1 MTAISTRSSAPASAD
16 RPKRERQ
23 TRLQEHLRTVK
34 PGSRSSSPG
43 RAKPVSSA
51 ASSSASKTVPKAL
64 AALDPTGAAADLDDH
79 ESPSTSASTASGRP
93 MRKAAA
99 KVVMHE
105 PADSTSGDESVDDAK
120 PAPSR
125 AAPSVSRT
133 PTKRRSPVDDD
144 AEDLAPSVKP
154 VGRSSTGRK
163 MPAQRAERS
172 SSSPSPSKKRAR
184 EPSSLEF
191 GRMNEAEVQG
201 RLAYEKAELMARL
214 APLGI
219 NPQDHVLDKALRAM
233 SKSNTQFTVE
243 SFISTLA
250 SLDANVSPRAAQ
262 SQRPNLSVAVPP
274 PSQAKHVSFS
284 TLESPSTPSSLASP
298 SLRHPTPPQ
307 ASAAPVAVPGL
318 FYSSPAPP
326 HAAAPPSRPPMSA
339 VRPGQ
344 LLGGSLSR
352 SFSAPVVPTLGNP
365 LQAPPMAGP
374 APSGSLFG
382 AAAGMGRVATRRA
395 APGSLGQPQPA
406 SSPAKRATLGGAALP
421 SPAPVAGV
429 ARSAVPSSSLLPA
442 FAFGAHAASSNVNP
456 TRTAALPSSAS
467 TSRLSKLQSWLAQG
481 DDDGPSDDEDDA
493 KKPGG
498 TAAGAE
504 AMLKAAAA
512 TSKVATAVAAPPLQL
527 IDAPPSDDERESGG
541 RARVGG
547 KSVQGLRNRRDSR
560 DQQVQP
566 SQAQAPAA
574 APQPVAGD
582 VQGMTTRRR
591 ASVKGKG
598 RAVLECTCGSS
609 AEGEEGVVSCA
620 ECDAAHHL
628 KCLNV
633 VSASQLASPW
643 TCSRC
648 VVVAAE
654 GDDVVE
660 EGARAATPKLADKRV
675 RIGTTSTP
683 HLYQEPT
690 LVASTPVAPPR
701 GNNFSHCADMA
712 LAPSPTA
719 SPVRRFVPTSPVPSA
734 ARLPIPVTPHFGEAA
749 IQRAPGDYSPTSPQN
764 YRTRAGRTRMI
775 SGGAFL
781 NGEWLN
787 SSWDSPGAPADA
799 EPPRGE
805 RETTPVQSG
814 GLSSLVDG
822 DAADPWQLPAWS
834 DVTMTPSRALTSS
847 ATPGLSSSASSSV
860 WDTPFGHASPHAH
873 LRRANSSYHAPTLG
887 GDSSRPPSHDFL
899 AALERDP
906 AEHAAPGAGHTF
918 GHRLFY
924 SAHEQPHEQ
933 EPYEVQAQGLSSSP
947 QRSASPLNPR
957 RVPSYGYVPPQHQVY
972 HQLGQQQP
980 QQQYKAP
987 SLGDGLAN
995 PWSSNSLGGA
1005 LAHER
1010 TALSAS
1016 MKPSFSAPGVA
1027 RFQHQHGHYHGVHET
1042 ADVER
1047 QMLDDL
1053 LV

>member
-1 MTAISTRSSAPASAD
+1 MTAISTRSSASAPASAD

-34 PGSRSSSPG
+34 PGSRSSSPS
-43 RAKPVSSA
+43 RAKPSSSA

-64 AALDPTGAAADLDDH
+64 AALDPTSAGGLDDD
-79 ESPSTSASTASGRP
+79 ESSSMSASTASGRP
-93 MRKAAA
+93 LRKAAA

-105 PADSTSGDESVDDAK
+105 PADPASGDESVEEPK
-120 PAPSR
+120 PAPT
-125 AAPSVSRT
+125 RT

-144 AEDLAPSVKP
+144 AEALAPSIKSA
-154 VGRSSTGRK
+154 GRSSTGRK
-163 MPAQRAERS
+163 MPAQRAERSS

-191 GRMNEAEVQG
+191 GRMDEAEVQG
-201 RLAYEKAELMARL
+201 RLAHEKAELMARL

-219 NPQDHVLDKALRAM
+219 NPQDHVLDEALRAM

-262 SQRPNLSVAVPP
+262 SQRPNLSVAVPT

-284 TLESPSTPSSLASP
+284 TLESPSTPSSLVSP

-326 HAAAPPSRPPMSA
+326 HAALPSRAPMSA

-365 LQAPPMAGP
+365 QQAPPRAGP

-382 AAAGMGRVATRRA
+382 AAAGMGRVATRRG
-395 APGSLGQPQPA
+395 APGTLGQQPQTA
-406 SSPAKRATLGGAALP
+406 SSPVKRATLGGAALP
-421 SPAPVAGV
+421 SPAPVIGA
-429 ARSAVPSSSLLPA
+429 ARSAAPSSSLLPA
-442 FAFGAHAASSNVNP
+442 FALGAHAASSRANP
-456 TRTAALPSSAS
+456 GRTATLPTSAS

-481 DDDGPSDDEDDA
+481 DDDGTSEDEDEA
-493 KKPGG
+493 KKPGA

-512 TSKVATAVAAPPLQL
+512 TSKVAAAVAAPPLQL
-527 IDAPPSDDERESGG
+527 IDAPPSDDERSPAR

-547 KSVQGLRNRRDSR
+547 KSVQGLRDRRNSR
-560 DQQVQP
+560 DQHVQP
-566 SQAQAPAA
+566 QPAQALAPALA
-574 APQPVAGD
+574 QQQVAGD
-582 VQGMTTRRR
+582 AQGMTTRRR

-609 AEGEEGVVSCA
+609 AEGEEGAVSCI
-620 ECDAAHHL
+620 ECDAAFHL
-628 KCLNV
+628 ACLDV
-633 VSASQLASPW
+633 DSVSQLVSPW

-648 VVVAAE
+648 LVAAAGGVE
-654 GDDVVE
+654 AGE
-660 EGARAATPKLADKRV
+660 EGCRAATPKLADKRV
-675 RIGTTSTP
+675 RIGTTTTP

-719 SPVRRFVPTSPVPSA
+719 SPPGPERR
-734 ARLPIPVTPHFGEAA
+734 RLPIPVTPHFGEAA

-787 SSWDSPGAPADA
+787 SSWDSPGAPTDA
-799 EPPRGE
+799 EPPRGA

-822 DAADPWQLPAWS
+822 DVVDPWQLPAWS

-847 ATPGLSSSASSSV
+847 ATPGLSSSSASSSV

-887 GDSSRPPSHDFL
+887 GDSSRTPSHDFL

-906 AEHAAPGAGHTF
+906 AEHSAPGAGHTF
-918 GHRLFY
+918 GQRLFY
-924 SAHEQPHEQ
+924 GAHEQLHDH
-933 EPYEVQAQGLSSSP
+933 EPYEVQAQALSSSP
-947 QRSASPLNPR
+947 QRAPSPLNPR
-957 RVPSYGYVPPQHQVY
+957 RVPSYGYAPPPQHV
-972 HQLGQQQP
+972 HPHHLGEQQQ
-980 QQQYKAP
+980 QHQAYKQP

-995 PWSSNSLGGA
+995 PWSNNSLGGA

-1027 RFQHQHGHYHGVHET
+1027 RFSHQLGHHYGGHE
-1042 ADVER
+1042 AVEQ